1 MQMHFI
7 RKGPASLL
15 MHDNDIEEIKIILK
29 VFHQGGIQ
37 HKYMT
42 RSSIKLYSKQKLEA
56 WGELRK
62 KKFFLKANTE
72 PDSQKEM

>member
-1 MQMHFI
+1 MEASSLFFSFKFLWRHSYLQMHFI
-7 RKGPASLL
+7 HKGPASLL

-42 RSSIKLYSKQKLEA
+42 R
-56 WGELRK
+56 
-62 KKFFLKANTE
+62 FL
-72 PDSQKEM
+72 